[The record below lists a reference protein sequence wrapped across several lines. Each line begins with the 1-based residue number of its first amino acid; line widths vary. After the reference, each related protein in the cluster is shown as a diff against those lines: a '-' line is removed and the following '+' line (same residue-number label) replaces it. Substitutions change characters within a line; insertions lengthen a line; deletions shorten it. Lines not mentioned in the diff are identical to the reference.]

1 MKILIAED
9 DLTSCTILQGIL
21 ERWGYEVTCTGDGA
35 AAWEVLQ
42 RPEAPQL
49 AVLDWEMPQMDG
61 PTLCRRLRAEPRP
74 DPLYLILLTAR
85 SERQSMVEGLEAGA
99 DDYIA
104 KPFDNDELRARIL
117 VGRRMLDL
125 QAELRQR
132 EKLQGVIE
140 MAGAVCHEINQPLQ
154 TILGYAEMLLVDL
167 DRGDPRLRPLEKIR
181 EGVERIGILTRR
193 IMSITKYQSKGYM
206 GGRSRIVD
214 IEGASGD

>member
-9 DLTSCTILQGIL
+9 DLTSSTILQGIL
-21 ERWGYEVTCTGDGA
+21 ERWGYEVTCTGDGE

-49 AVLDWEMPQMDG
+49 AVLDWEMPGMDG
-61 PTLCRRLRAEPRP
+61 PTLCRRLRAAPRP
-74 DPLYLILLTAR
+74 EPLYLILLTAR

-117 VGRRMLDL
+117 VGRRMLEL

-154 TILGYAEMLLVDL
+154 TILGYAEMLLGDL
-167 DRGDPRLRPLEKIR
+167 DRGDPRLRPLEKIK

-193 IMSITKYQSKGYM
+193 IMSITRYQSKGYM